1 MELDCRS
8 RSAGQEPD
16 TILIVDD
23 DEINRAIL
31 ENIFSPFYA
40 IEEREN
46 GKLGLEAALSQRDRL
61 CAVLLDVVMPEMSG
75 IEVLRALAE
84 ECGRAVCAA
93 ARPRWAWR
101 AFDIAEEADGV
112 RLSCGLLLPGQD
124 LKRHLRGCGRAAV
137 FCATLSAQVD
147 TLIRRWES
155 GDMLRALALD
165 CSAAA
170 AVEQMCD
177 QIELELQGHFP
188 GCSFPFRYSPGYGD
202 LPLELQNPLLDLLD
216 APRRVGLCASA
227 SHILTPR
234 KSVTAILGAA
244 DGPIQPTVR
253 SCLGC
258 PARESC
264 QYRKSGGHCGI
275 S

>member
-1 MELDCRS
+1 MPIVLGELDLDEVLRYMGTPPGQ
-8 RSAGQEPD
+8 AG
-16 TILIVDD
+16 
-23 DEINRAIL
+23 
-31 ENIFSPFYA
+31 
-40 IEEREN
+40 
-46 GKLGLEAALSQRDRL
+46 
-61 CAVLLDVVMPEMSG
+61 PE
-75 IEVLRALAE
+75 LRALAE

-101 AFDIAEEADGV
+101 AFDIAEEAGGV

-147 TLIRRWES
+147 ALIRRWES
-155 GDMLRALALD
+155 GDMLWALALD
-165 CSAAA
+165 CAAAA

-202 LPLELQNPLLDLLD
+202 LPLIVQGELLSLLD
-216 APRRVGLCASA
+216 APRRVGLTASA
-227 SHILTPR
+227 SHILIPR
-234 KSVTAILGAA
+234 KSVTAILGVSDREIARNK
-244 DGPIQPTVR
+244 R

-258 PARESC
+258 PAQGGC
-264 QYRKSGGHCGI
+264 QYRKAGGHCGLL
-275 S
+275 

>member
-1 MELDCRS
+1 MPIALGELD
-8 RSAGQEPD
+8 
-16 TILIVDD
+16 
-23 DEINRAIL
+23 
-31 ENIFSPFYA
+31 
-40 IEEREN
+40 
-46 GKLGLEAALSQRDRL
+46 
-61 CAVLLDVVMPEMSG
+61 LD
-75 IEVLRALAE
+75 EVLRYMGTPPSQAGPELRALVE
-84 ECGRAVCAA
+84 ECGRAVCAT

-137 FCATLSAQVD
+137 FCATLSAQAD
-147 TLIRRWES
+147 ALIRRAES

-165 CSAAA
+165 SCATA
-170 AVEQMCD
+170 AVEQLCD
-177 QIELELQGHFP
+177 QIELELQRQFP
-188 GCSFPFRYSPGYGD
+188 GCFFPFRYSPGYGD
-202 LPLELQNPLLDLLD
+202 LPLTLQSSLLALLD
-216 APRRVGLCASA
+216 APRQVGLCASA

-234 KSVTAILGAA
+234 KSVTAILGVA
-244 DGPIQPTVR
+244 DHPIQASVR

-258 PARESC
+258 PAHDGC

>member
-1 MELDCRS
+1 MPIALGELD
-8 RSAGQEPD
+8 
-16 TILIVDD
+16 
-23 DEINRAIL
+23 
-31 ENIFSPFYA
+31 
-40 IEEREN
+40 
-46 GKLGLEAALSQRDRL
+46 
-61 CAVLLDVVMPEMSG
+61 LD
-75 IEVLRALAE
+75 EVLRYMGTPPSQAGPELRALVE

-147 TLIRRWES
+147 ALIRRWES

-188 GCSFPFRYSPGYGD
+188 AAPSLSGTARGMGTCPWSSRTPCWTCWTPHGGWGCAPAPATSSPPQVGDRYLGGG
-202 LPLELQNPLLDLLD
+202 
-216 APRRVGLCASA
+216 RRTHPTNCA
-227 SHILTPR
+227 
-234 KSVTAILGAA
+234 
-244 DGPIQPTVR
+244 
-253 SCLGC
+253 
-258 PARESC
+258 
-264 QYRKSGGHCGI
+264 
-275 S
+275 